1 MSKKKQE
8 QNQTQQTN
16 TNSSNK
22 EYEKILDELID
33 MIGGREYCLRQLL
46 FEGDHK
52 KFISEY
58 RKKHR
63 DFILEQLPKFY
74 DSVPYDEKN
83 IIDVEISSGAW
94 NKFIL
99 KIFYF
104 DQEYNRFFEF
114 SIKTNRI
121 EEVSLFEACDDEE
134 SKSYS
139 RSFFSKLKGGN
150 LLWDKYSKVLEA
162 KQMEEYAEKLQKEKQ
177 LFNEKMKKFKFI
189 PSDELKDLGYELIEA
204 PEQYKDG
211 KTRYLHKNNF
221 YYQLVGIDGYITFH
235 EGSDIMMDPAFAR
248 NFYEKIVKKLRDN

>member
-8 QNQTQQTN
+8 KEQKEQNLKQTQ
-16 TNSSNK
+16 
-22 EYEKILDELID
+22 EYDKILGELIE

-83 IIDVEISSGAW
+83 IVDIEISSGAW
-94 NKFIL
+94 NKYIL

-104 DQEYNRFFEF
+104 DQEYNRIFEF
-114 SIKTNRI
+114 SIKTNAV

-139 RSFFSKLKGGN
+139 RSFFSKLRGGN
-150 LLWDKYSKVLEA
+150 LLWDKYTKILEE
-162 KQMEEYAEKLQKEKQ
+162 KKMEEYAEKLKKEVQ
-177 LFNEKMKKFKFI
+177 FFNEKMKKFKFI
-189 PSDELKDLGYELIEA
+189 PNNDSNDNNNLEFIEA

-211 KTRYLHKNNF
+211 KTRYLYQNNF
-221 YYQLVGIDGYITFH
+221 LQ
-235 EGSDIMMDPAFAR
+235 
-248 NFYEKIVKKLRDN
+248 NQ